1 MRNFHEVIIVG
12 AGPVGLWLACELR
25 LAGVDVLV
33 LERRTERSQQSRALT
48 IHGRSIELFA
58 LRGLEKHF
66 LDAGRP
72 IPSGHFGVLDTR
84 LDFST
89 FDSHFPFTLYLPQSD
104 TEAKLEE
111 RAIELGARVLRGESV
126 TGIEEQDGQVLVSM
140 DRAVHACAYL
150 VGADGA
156 RSIVRESAGIPFS
169 GAPARHTMM
178 LADVVLAAPPARS
191 VLSTVNENG
200 CAMVAPLGDG
210 QHHRIVLVDPLR
222 SHVARTEPV
231 TLEEVTQSARRILGS
246 DFGARDPIWMSR
258 FADETRLADSYRRGR
273 ILLAGDAAHIHAPA
287 GGQGMNVGLQ
297 DAMNLG
303 WKLAMVV
310 RGQAPASL
318 LDSYGE
324 ERRPVGEGLYKN
336 TLAQVALMT
345 EFNPATLALRDALN
359 GLLQIPAV
367 NQRLA
372 AELSGF
378 GVRYGRTDTDVV
390 GTDHSKAGTSVGDVE
405 LVLDDG
411 SETTLYRL
419 MQDGRWLDL
428 SLQPGIRAARPGW
441 LREENVTTISAKM
454 KSVPPADLPMGQPV
468 AMTIRPDGY
477 LYAAA

>member
-1 MRNFHEVIIVG
+1 MQNLHEVIIVG

-25 LAGVDVLV
+25 LAGVNVLV
-33 LERRTERSQQSRALT
+33 IERRTERSQQSRALT

-58 LRGLEKHF
+58 LRGLEKRF

-89 FDSHFPFTLYLPQSD
+89 FDSRFPFTLYLPQSD
-104 TEAKLEE
+104 TEAQLEA
-111 RAIELGARVLRGESV
+111 RAIELGARVVRGESV
-126 TGIEEQDGQVLVSM
+126 TAIEEQDGQVLVSTEV
-140 DRAVHACAYL
+140 AVHACAFL

-191 VLSTVNENG
+191 ILSTVNEHG

-210 QHHRIVLVDPLR
+210 ERHRIVLVDPLR
-222 SHVARTEPV
+222 SHVTRTEPV

-318 LDSYGE
+318 LYSYGE

-345 EFNPATLALRDALN
+345 EFNPATLALREALN

-367 NQRLA
+367 NHRLA

-390 GTDHSKAGTSVGDVE
+390 SADHPKAGTSVGDVE
-405 LVLDDG
+405 LVLGDG